1 MEPNFKFRLE
11 KVLEIKIKKEN
22 EHMISHSKIMNEKI
36 TLEKE
41 IESLELQY
49 NTYSEMNYLEEDSFK
64 RKIAYNYMNSL
75 FQTIQIKKDLLEKI
89 EEKYKESLSILVVL
103 QTERKALE
111 ELKQKQYKK
120 FLEQLEQEEEALND
134 EFSTQTYFRNNLQN

>member
-89 EEKYKESLSILVVL
+89 EEKYKESLRILVVL

>member
-75 FQTIQIKKDLLEKI
+75 FQTIRMKKDLLEI
-89 EEKYKESLSILVVL
+89 IDERYRESLSQMVIL
-103 QTERKALE
+103 QSERKALE
-111 ELKQKQYKK
+111 ELKAKQYKK

-134 EFSTQTYFRNNLQN
+134 EFSSQTYFRTNLQN

>member
-1 MEPNFKFRLE
+1 
-11 KVLEIKIKKEN
+11 
-22 EHMISHSKIMNEKI
+22 MIYHSKIMNDKI
-36 TLEKE
+36 TVEKE

-49 NTYSEMNYLEEDSFK
+49 DMYSQVNYLEEDSFK
-64 RKIAYNYMNSL
+64 RMIAYNYINSL
-75 FQTIQIKKDLLEKI
+75 YQTIQIKKDLLEKI
-89 EEKYKESLSILVVL
+89 EEKYKESLRILVVL

>member
-11 KVLEIKIKKEN
+11 KVLEIKTKKEN
-22 EHMISHSKIMNEKI
+22 EHMIYHSKIMNDKI
-36 TLEKE
+36 TVEKE

-49 NTYSEMNYLEEDSFK
+49 DMYSQVNYLEEDSFK
-64 RKIAYNYMNSL
+64 RMIAYNYINSL
-75 FQTIQIKKDLLEKI
+75 YQTIQIKKDLLEKI
-89 EEKYKESLSILVVL
+89 EEKYKESLRILVVL

>member
-75 FQTIQIKKDLLEKI
+75 FQTIQMKKDLLEI
-89 EEKYKESLSILVVL
+89 IDERYRESLSQMVIL
-103 QTERKALE
+103 QSERKALE
-111 ELKQKQYKK
+111 ELKAKQYKK

-134 EFSTQTYFRNNLQN
+134 EFSSQTYFRTNLQN